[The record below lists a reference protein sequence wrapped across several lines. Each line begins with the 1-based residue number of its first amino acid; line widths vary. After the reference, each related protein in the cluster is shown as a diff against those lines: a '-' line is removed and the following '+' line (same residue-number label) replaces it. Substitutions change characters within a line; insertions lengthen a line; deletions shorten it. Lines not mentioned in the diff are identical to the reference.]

1 MEKITTD
8 ISTFENLRK
17 GCYTYVDK
25 TDLQIRGEES
35 VWEAAVLA
43 LRLAVFMVVGLAAAA
58 TCFGNV
64 WDVTVGDF
72 ARATAETG
80 DSARIQR
87 AIAAAGEGGVVWFPR
102 GEYEI
107 DTMLVVSNRASLL
120 LHKSARL
127 KAVKAMPF
135 VLRYFGGQFEKGAR
149 TDRNLFIRGG
159 EFDGNGLSGCVNV
172 MGCKHFSLADATFGN
187 GKRVGLQLGDP
198 ELPRKVADGY
208 EIFGNNLYFICNMPG
223 LAGNVAF
230 LTYLGDS
237 HFTDMVAVDYTVGIR
252 NASGGANRY
261 TRCHVWGGPVRKPG
275 TNESEYLPNSIAFDL
290 GGGETLLDACY
301 ADTAM
306 IGYLVRRSARIVNCA
321 YYNNYPVF
329 KMDGPE
335 VFVHEDG
342 SELLVTGGRFA
353 KDSPHA
359 TLYRRGEKAGRLVW
373 SDNRALRFT
382 AEELKGLEDALK
394 AGDRTLGERDRG
406 FR

>member
-1 MEKITTD
+1 MEKITTG

-25 TDLQIRGEES
+25 ADLQIRGEES
-35 VWEAAVLA
+35 VWGAAVLA

-64 WDVTVGDF
+64 WDVSVGEF

-107 DTMLVVSNRASLL
+107 
-120 LHKSARL
+120 
-127 KAVKAMPF
+127 
-135 VLRYFGGQFEKGAR
+135 
-149 TDRNLFIRGG
+149 
-159 EFDGNGLSGCVNV
+159 
-172 MGCKHFSLADATFGN
+172 
-187 GKRVGLQLGDP
+187 
-198 ELPRKVADGY
+198 
-208 EIFGNNLYFICNMPG
+208 FGNNLYFICNMPG

-237 HFTDMVAVDYTVGIR
+237 HFTDMVVVDYTVGIR

-306 IGYLVRRSARIVNCA
+306 IGYLVRSSARIVNCA

-342 SELLVTGGRFA
+342 PELLVTGGRFA

-382 AEELKGLEDALK
+382 AEELEGLEAALK
-394 AGDRTLGERDRG
+394 AGDRTLGVGKWWTGRDLNPRP
-406 FR
+406 RDYESPALTD